1 MTKTVSNKE
10 IVSKL
15 FQKNYIY
22 IPCKFRNNKTYLA
35 SQDELN
41 VVRKSD
47 LNNLQSECEILELR
61 KSNLLENIANQ
72 DKILEEKLSKRKKI
86 NQQGKKEMLSYLD
99 CDVTKDIKNV
109 NKI

>member
-1 MTKTVSNKE
+1 M
-10 IVSKL
+10 
-15 FQKNYIY
+15 FQNCFKRTYIYIYIYTYIY

-41 VVRKSD
+41 VVIKSD
-47 LNNLQSECEILELR
+47 LNNLLSECEILELR

-72 DKILEEKLSKRKKI
+72 DKILEEKLSKRKI
-86 NQQGKKEMLSYLD
+86 NQQGEKEMLSYLD